1 MPERQDP
8 VFDTPAGAPAAA
20 PAAPKHRPRRRRLG
34 WLGLALL
41 LVLATGLASLWW
53 WSGREQS
60 LAQTLAVAQRWL
72 PAGMQLE
79 VENAQGSLRFGG
91 EIDRLRVSNQRFT
104 LQIKNLTLAWNL
116 GQLLQRRLAVERL
129 HAARVD
135 YRAQPEAPPDDTSS
149 QPLRSLQLPL
159 AIDLP
164 VQIDTFTWADGP
176 SAQLEHLAATYR
188 YDRDQH
194 RLQLSSLRYGP
205 QQAQLSASVQLGGQ
219 APLQLTAQAQASAT
233 PALALAQPL
242 ALQAQ
247 VDISGQLFGPQAQLQ
262 VTAQVQ
268 PQATDADAPTTG
280 ANSALPPLS
289 ARLHAT
295 VTPWQAQPLPQ
306 AQLELQHVN
315 LALFAPQLPPSDLTG
330 QLHITTDADGV
341 WRFRTDIANPQAGPW
356 DAPALPLQQLQ
367 AQAQFDGQVWTLDQ
381 LQLQLPHGQKE
392 SKGSKKGKGTK
403 ETTQEDPGT
412 PGGQLQAQGQWTVAT
427 QALNAQVQ
435 LQGIN
440 PAHVLTSLPSQRISG
455 SASAEMLAPADT
467 PPIPPIPPI
476 PPLPVQPSTF
486 AWPSPTR
493 KPPPPAWPMP
503 APKAAGPLAC

>member
-91 EIDRLRVSNQRFT
+91 EIDRLRISNQRFT

-135 YRAQPEAPPDDTSS
+135 YRAQPEAPPDDTPS

-176 SAQLEHLAATYR
+176 SAQLEHL
-188 YDRDQH
+188 DRK
-194 RLQLSSLRYGP
+194 
-205 QQAQLSASVQLGGQ
+205 SV
-219 APLQLTAQAQASAT
+219 
-233 PALALAQPL
+233 
-242 ALQAQ
+242 
-247 VDISGQLFGPQAQLQ
+247 V
-262 VTAQVQ
+262 
-268 PQATDADAPTTG
+268 
-280 ANSALPPLS
+280 
-289 ARLHAT
+289 
-295 VTPWQAQPLPQ
+295 
-306 AQLELQHVN
+306 
-315 LALFAPQLPPSDLTG
+315 
-330 QLHITTDADGV
+330 
-341 WRFRTDIANPQAGPW
+341 
-356 DAPALPLQQLQ
+356 
-367 AQAQFDGQVWTLDQ
+367 
-381 LQLQLPHGQKE
+381 
-392 SKGSKKGKGTK
+392 
-403 ETTQEDPGT
+403 
-412 PGGQLQAQGQWTVAT
+412 
-427 QALNAQVQ
+427 
-435 LQGIN
+435 
-440 PAHVLTSLPSQRISG
+440 
-455 SASAEMLAPADT
+455 
-467 PPIPPIPPI
+467 
-476 PPLPVQPSTF
+476 
-486 AWPSPTR
+486 
-493 KPPPPAWPMP
+493 
-503 APKAAGPLAC
+503 